1 MLHSTMNNPA
11 HTPGQDHGKDME
23 KISFDDGVTWSD
35 ASELVFTGKHAFKNY
50 GALIGPSNGIFN
62 KETNMTYFMGHKGY
76 ENGGFLYFS
85 NSNDRKKWTMSKTLK
100 GMNEC
105 SIAFLNATKNDQI
118 IMSCRTGKARAKLI
132 FSADGKLIG
141 NIEYPPI
148 YNVDPSCQGSII
160 NGGSPNNILYTSNAN
175 NDKERVNMTIKRSL
189 DHDMTWEIFRVV
201 LKGPSGYSQL
211 IVLNE
216 HELGLLFE
224 CGTVG
229 FKDTISFVKI
239 KLT

>member
-62 KETNMTYFMGHKGY
+62 KETNMTYFMGHNGY

-105 SIAFLNATKNDQI
+105 SIAFLNAR
-118 IMSCRTGKARAKLI
+118 S
-132 FSADGKLIG
+132 SAS
-141 NIEYPPI
+141 P
-148 YNVDPSCQGSII
+148 GSTT
-160 NGGSPNNILYTSNAN
+160 PA
-175 NDKERVNMTIKRSL
+175 SL
-189 DHDMTWEIFRVV
+189 
-201 LKGPSGYSQL
+201 
-211 IVLNE
+211 
-216 HELGLLFE
+216 
-224 CGTVG
+224 
-229 FKDTISFVKI
+229 
-239 KLT
+239 